1 MRWQCLRPAAL
12 LIGSLM
18 VVLPS
23 PTGADTDLGDAMVT
37 RERVIVPAG
46 RTIDRDYFAVAE
58 HIEIAGTINGDAHLV
73 ARSIVVSG
81 TINGDLLAAG
91 GTVEITGSV
100 THDARLLAGEMTLR
114 GKVARNV
121 SVIGRSITLTGGA
134 TVDGGAMAI
143 GLTLQVGAS
152 IAKNLTV
159 AGPTVVLNGPV
170 GGSVNAAA
178 RSLDVVPGARIAGH
192 LSYLGDRPPNI
203 HDPTSVAGPV
213 TRRAFPTLRWPW
225 PDDVLEVWPW
235 IRIGLLVLSALSSL
249 ILGLLLIALFPH
261 ATDRTVLHLLTRPFG
276 AAGVGLCFCVLG
288 PFVVLALS
296 LTIVGLPIA
305 FVLGTTGLVI
315 VYLAR
320 LFAML
325 ATGHVVLAS
334 LGRDTSARTAFL
346 IGLLIYYG
354 LRLVPFLGDAL
365 ALVATTIGAGAILR
379 AALSKEHDH
388 GPLHAAPRLRAQDF
402 E

>member
-1 MRWQCLRPAAL
+1 MRWKWLRSVTL
-12 LIGSLM
+12 LISSLM
-18 VVLPS
+18 AVLPA
-23 PTGADTDLGDAMVT
+23 PAGADTDLGDAMVT

-58 HIEIAGTINGDAHLV
+58 RIEIAGTINGDAHLV
-73 ARSIVVSG
+73 ARSILVSG

-91 GTVEITGSV
+91 GTVEITGAV
-100 THDARLLAGEMTLR
+100 THDARLLVGELTLR
-114 GKVARNV
+114 GKVGRNL
-121 SVIGRSITLTGGA
+121 SVMGRTIDLAGGA
-134 TVDGGAMAI
+134 TIDGGAMAVGLSLQI
-143 GLTLQVGAS
+143 GTP

-159 AGPTVVLNGPV
+159 AGRTVVLTGPV
-170 GGSVNAAA
+170 GGSVNAATK
-178 RSLDVVPGARIAGH
+178 SLEVASGARIAGH
-192 LSYLGDRPPNI
+192 LSYLGDHSPKI
-203 HDPTSVAGPV
+203 HNPSSVAGPV

-225 PDDVLEVWPW
+225 PDEDVEVWPW

-276 AAGVGLCFCVLG
+276 ATGIGLLLCVFG
-288 PFVVLALS
+288 PFALLVLA

-305 FVLGTTGLVI
+305 FVLGAAGLVI

-320 LFAML
+320 LFAMI
-325 ATGHVVLAS
+325 ATGHVLLAS

-365 ALVATTIGAGAILR
+365 ALIATVIGVGAVLC
-379 AALSKEHDH
+379 AALSSEYEN
-388 GPLHAAPRLRAQDF
+388 GPLHASPRLRAQDF